1 MKRGFSLIEL
11 LVVVA
16 IIAIL
21 VGVAAPYY
29 NDYVK
34 ESKRTKALQDI
45 DVLKQAVLLHDS
57 QEDLPYLGVL
67 ATSPATLKARVP
79 VLGEQDFHG
88 LQGKYLTNIPT
99 DPWDKNYKL
108 DPIGCFI
115 YSEGP
120 DSSTDS
126 DDVRDYYVKDLAL
139 VSCEWEDI
147 NNNRKIDANDKMYFT
162 FNKPLYY
169 KGATTWQAG
178 DSAQLQFFQNGIP
191 SPATITININMD
203 AYGYIGGM
211 NNGLCATSSLIIGKV
226 TDAAGVTLGVHYV
239 SINSREANRQDFC
252 EVWTDR
258 EKSIAN
264 TSSDTDPDKKLETWL
279 PESDGIP
286 LRYLV
291 QSNPVKIKEKK

>member
-34 ESKRTKALQDI
+34 QSKQTKALQDI

-57 QEDLPYLGVL
+57 QEDLPYLGII
-67 ATSPATLKARVP
+67 ATSTSNTVRVP
-79 VLGEQDFHG
+79 ILGETDFNG

-120 DSSTDS
+120 DSETET
-126 DDVRDYYVKDLAL
+126 DDVRDYYIKDLAL
-139 VSCEWEDI
+139 VGVEWEDLD
-147 NNNRKIDANDKMYFT
+147 NNRTISNNDKLYFT
-162 FNKPLYY
+162 FNKCLHI
-169 KGATTWQAG
+169 KGNIDASDFDVFVNDLAVTGLATSTLDFA
-178 DSAQLQFFQNGIP
+178 A
-191 SPATITININMD
+191 ITQTTSST
-203 AYGYIGGM
+203 
-211 NNGLCATSSLIIGKV
+211 ATSSVIVAKV
-226 TDAAGVTLGVHYV
+226 GTGSTVKLGVHALAIKDDPEIRKKYM
-239 SINSREANRQDFC
+239 

-258 EKSIAN
+258 LTSIPTELKTRVIDINHSDAPGDEAN
-264 TSSDTDPDKKLETWL
+264 
-279 PESDGIP
+279 P
-286 LRYLV
+286 LRFIV
-291 QSNPVKIKEKK
+291 RSNPVKIKEKK

>member
-67 ATSPATLKARVP
+67 ATGTAQEARVP
-79 VLGEQDFHG
+79 ILGENDFNG

-108 DPIGCFI
+108 DPVGCFI

-120 DSSTDS
+120 DSSIES
-126 DDVRDYYVKDLAL
+126 DDVKDYYVKDLAL
-139 VSCEWEDI
+139 VRVEWEDL
-147 NNNRKIDANDKMYFT
+147 NNDRLISQNDKLYFT
-162 FNKPLYY
+162 FNKCLHINPSIAASDFDVFVNGLQVPNAGTSTLDIIPITQTTYDN
-169 KGATTWQAG
+169 ATT
-178 DSAQLQFFQNGIP
+178 SVI
-191 SPATITININMD
+191 ITRVGPGNIV
-203 AYGYIGGM
+203 
-211 NNGLCATSSLIIGKV
+211 K
-226 TDAAGVTLGVHYV
+226 LGVHSLAIRDDVNIRKKYM
-239 SINSREANRQDFC
+239 
-252 EVWTDR
+252 EVWADR
-258 EKSIAN
+258 RISNSTALKTRVIDMDHN
-264 TSSDTDPDKKLETWL
+264 DPGDE
-279 PESDGIP
+279 GNP
-286 LRYLV
+286 LRFIIR
-291 QSNPVKIKEKK
+291 SNPIKIKEKK

>member
-16 IIAIL
+16 IIVIL

-67 ATSPATLKARVP
+67 ATGTNQQFRVP
-79 VLGEQDFHG
+79 ILGENDFNG

-108 DPIGCFI
+108 DPVGCFI

-120 DSSTDS
+120 DSAVES
-126 DDVRDYYVKDLAL
+126 DDVRDYYVRDLAL
-139 VSCEWEDI
+139 VSVEWEDL
-147 NNNRKIDANDKMYFT
+147 NNDRLISQDDRLYFT
-162 FNKPLYY
+162 FNKCLHIKGGINPLDFDVFVN
-169 KGATTWQAG
+169 GLSVTGQATSTLDFTPITTTSPDNATT
-178 DSAQLQFFQNGIP
+178 SVI
-191 SPATITININMD
+191 ITKV
-203 AYGYIGGM
+203 GG
-211 NNGLCATSSLIIGKV
+211 GSTVK
-226 TDAAGVTLGVHYV
+226 LGVHSLAIRDVVDNCRNKYMEV
-239 SINSREANRQDFC
+239 WADRDNSTPTELKTRVIDVDHSPAPGNEANPLRFIIKSNPIKI
-252 EVWTDR
+252 R
-258 EKSIAN
+258 EK
-264 TSSDTDPDKKLETWL
+264 
-279 PESDGIP
+279 
-286 LRYLV
+286 R
-291 QSNPVKIKEKK
+291 

>member
-67 ATSPATLKARVP
+67 ATATTQQARVP
-79 VLGEQDFHG
+79 ILGENDFNG

-108 DPIGCFI
+108 DPVGCFI

-120 DSSTDS
+120 DSAVES

-139 VSCEWEDI
+139 VRVEWEDL
-147 NNNRKIDANDKMYFT
+147 NNDRLISQGDNLYFT
-162 FNKPLYY
+162 FNKCLHIKDPGISPLDFDVFVN
-169 KGATTWQAG
+169 GLSVTGQATSTLDFSPITTTTSSTATT
-178 DSAQLQFFQNGIP
+178 SVI
-191 SPATITININMD
+191 ITRVGPGN
-203 AYGYIGGM
+203 
-211 NNGLCATSSLIIGKV
+211 TVK
-226 TDAAGVTLGVHYV
+226 LGVHSLAIKDDPNIRKNYM
-239 SINSREANRQDFC
+239 
-252 EVWTDR
+252 EVWADR
-258 EKSIAN
+258 D
-264 TSSDTDPDKKLETWL
+264 TSTVNELKTRVIDINHGEAPGDDNN
-279 PESDGIP
+279 P
-286 LRYLV
+286 LRFIV
-291 QSNPVKIKEKK
+291 RSNPIKIKEKR

>member
-67 ATSPATLKARVP
+67 ATDTNQTARVP
-79 VLGEQDFHG
+79 ILGENDFNG

-108 DPIGCFI
+108 DPVGCFI

-120 DSSTDS
+120 DSAVES

-139 VSCEWEDI
+139 VRVEWEDL
-147 NNNRKIDANDKMYFT
+147 NNDRLISQNDKLYFT
-162 FNKPLYY
+162 FNKCLHIQGNINPSDFDVFVNGLAVT
-169 KGATTWQAG
+169 GQATSTLDFTAETITSPTTATTSVIVTRVGAG
-178 DSAQLQFFQNGIP
+178 N
-191 SPATITININMD
+191 TV
-203 AYGYIGGM
+203 
-211 NNGLCATSSLIIGKV
+211 K
-226 TDAAGVTLGVHYV
+226 LGVHSLAIKDDAETVRKKYM
-239 SINSREANRQDFC
+239 
-252 EVWTDR
+252 EVWADR
-258 EKSIAN
+258 NLSNSTELKTRVIDIDHSEAPG
-264 TSSDTDPDKKLETWL
+264 DP
-279 PESDGIP
+279 SRP
-286 LRYLV
+286 LRFIV
-291 QSNPVKIKEKK
+291 RSNPIKIKEKK

>member
-67 ATSPATLKARVP
+67 ATSPETLKYRVP
-79 VLGEQDFHG
+79 ILGENDFHG

-120 DSSTDS
+120 DSYDDS
-126 DDVRDYYVKDLAL
+126 DNVKDYYVKDLAL

-162 FNKPLYY
+162 FNKPLYITENVWTS
-169 KGATTWQAG
+169 GAAG
-178 DSAQLQFFQNGIP
+178 QLQFFENGIP
-191 SPATITININMD
+191 CSNGSASITINAD
-203 AYGYIGGM
+203 EYGYITGM
-211 NNGLCATSSLIIGKV
+211 EGGLCATSSVIVGKI
-226 TDAAGVTLGVHYV
+226 TAADKVKLGVHY
-239 SINSREANRQDFC
+239 ININADDNNRKHFQ

-258 EKSIAN
+258 EE
-264 TSSDTDPDKKLETWL
+264 TMKLTG
-279 PESDGIP
+279 DGRKIVTRLTNKGHAEDP
-286 LRYLV
+286 LRYV
-291 QSNPVKIKEKK
+291 VETNPVKIKEKK

>member
-34 ESKRTKALQDI
+34 ESKRTQALQDI

-67 ATSPATLKARVP
+67 ATGTNQQARVP
-79 VLGEQDFHG
+79 VLGENDFNG

-108 DPIGCFI
+108 DPVGCFI

-120 DSSTDS
+120 DSSVEN

-139 VSCEWEDI
+139 VSCEWEDL
-147 NNNRKIDANDKMYFT
+147 NNDRLISQNDKLYFT
-162 FNKPLYY
+162 FNKCLHIQGDINPTDFDVFVNGLAVT
-169 KGATTWQAG
+169 GQATSTLDFTAETITTATTATTSVIVTRVGAG
-178 DSAQLQFFQNGIP
+178 N
-191 SPATITININMD
+191 TV
-203 AYGYIGGM
+203 
-211 NNGLCATSSLIIGKV
+211 K
-226 TDAAGVTLGVHYV
+226 LGVH
-239 SINSREANRQDFC
+239 SIAIKDDVNNRKKYM
-252 EVWTDR
+252 EVWADR
-258 EKSIAN
+258 D
-264 TSSDTDPDKKLETWL
+264 TSTVNELHTRVIDINHSEAPGDP
-279 PESDGIP
+279 SNP
-286 LRYLV
+286 LRFIIR
-291 QSNPVKIKEKK
+291 SNPIKIKEKR